1 MKVTVSQLMQDV
13 AGIFNAARFLIL
25 VGRPGGAKSSIAVPI
40 GEITGREVWL
50 LNFSGSGPCEVSG
63 YGVPHEAPK
72 SDDEMVKAY
81 DMAFAAPDVLPLLR
95 RVGDK
100 PILLVLDEFSDWPP
114 AIQSLFRGVFD
125 TGHGKMVGTHQLGTD
140 VAIMITGNTRE
151 HGSKLSAVIPA
162 PVINRG
168 VRYEL
173 EPNVEDWKKWF
184 ADKHSNSMSPVPAFL
199 SYGQTQVNKEDGEH
213 DHFCPPVPQP
223 WNGEAYP
230 SPRAWEAVA
239 LFDEQRK
246 ENPASFARMVRG
258 TVGDAAADAFLAFAA
273 HATSIPEVDKL
284 IAGEISFPEDA
295 AEAYGMAN
303 AILIKARTQCPADE
317 SGNEMARGNFDWL
330 ANLICGCPRRDLA
343 KFMLGSLNN
352 YGIAVT
358 QHKQLSEL
366 WGAMHGV

>member
-1 MKVTVSQLMQDV
+1 MKVTVSQLLQDV
-13 AGIFNAARFLIL
+13 AGIFSAARFLIL
-25 VGRPGGAKSSIAVPI
+25 VGRPGGAKTSLANPI
-40 GEITGREVWL
+40 GEITGREVWV

-72 SDDEMVKAY
+72 SDDEMKHY

-95 RVGDK
+95 RVGNK
-100 PILLVLDEFSDWPP
+100 PIILVLDEFSDWPP

-173 EPNVEDWKKWF
+173 DPNVADWQKWF
-184 ADKHSNSMSPVPAFL
+184 ANKYSNSLSPVPAFL

-223 WNGEAYP
+223 WDGGAYP

-239 LFDEQRK
+239 LFDDQRK

-284 IAGEISFPEDA
+284 IAGEIDFPEDA

-317 SGNEMARGNFDWL
+317 SANEMARGNFDWL
-330 ANLICGCPRRDLA
+330 AKLISGCPRRDLA
-343 KFMLGSLNN
+343 KFMLGACNN
-352 YGIAVT
+352 YGIEVT